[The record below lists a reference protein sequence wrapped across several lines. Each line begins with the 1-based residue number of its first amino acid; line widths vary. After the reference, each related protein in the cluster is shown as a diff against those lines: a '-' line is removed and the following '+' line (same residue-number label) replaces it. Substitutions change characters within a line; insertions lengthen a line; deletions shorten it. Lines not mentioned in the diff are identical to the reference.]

1 MNNQTLLLET
11 AEAVRAFAVGQI
23 DLETLQAKLQSVMTL
38 LERTDD
44 SKEVATIVSNVE
56 GDLELISFTVFDDEV
71 HPAAMAALEP
81 LLPLLP
87 PSAHTV
93 E

>member
-1 MNNQTLLLET
+1 
-11 AEAVRAFAVGQI
+11 
-23 DLETLQAKLQSVMTL
+23 MTL
-38 LERTDD
+38 LERTEY
-44 SKEVATIVSNVE
+44 SGEAARVVSNVE
-56 GDLELISFTVFDDEV
+56 GDLEFIKFTAFGDEV

-87 PSAHTV
+87 QSGRPV